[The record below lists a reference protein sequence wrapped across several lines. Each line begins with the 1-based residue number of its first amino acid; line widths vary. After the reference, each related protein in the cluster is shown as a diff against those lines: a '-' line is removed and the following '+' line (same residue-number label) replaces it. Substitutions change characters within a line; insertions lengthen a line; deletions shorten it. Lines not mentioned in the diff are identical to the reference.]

1 KSPLWH
7 PQAEKLQLE
16 KHVSKY
22 REAAGEI
29 AREAGALLRTGF
41 GNVGQIEHK
50 GAIDLVTQFDRDSE
64 ALILRRLGEYFP
76 SHAVRGEEGGAHP
89 AADDNGFEW
98 LVDPIDGTT
107 NFAHGL
113 PIFAVSIALLRRGR
127 VIAGAVYDPLRDELF
142 TAAEDEGSTLNDAPI
157 RVSENAPLASS
168 LLATGF
174 PYDVRTNPDN
184 NLDHYADFAL
194 RTRGVRRPGAAAIDL
209 AWVGCGRLDGFWE
222 LRLNPWDVAAG
233 ALIVKEA
240 GGSVT
245 DLRGDDDWL
254 DPANIVASN
263 GRIHAE
269 MLRVLREK
277 GEAPRPAC

>member
-1 KSPLWH
+1 M
-7 PQAEKLQLE
+7 
-16 KHVSKY
+16 SKY

-29 AREAGALLRTGF
+29 AREAGALLRAGF

-76 SHAVRGEEGGAHP
+76 SHAVRGEEGGAHA

-113 PIFAVSIALLRRGR
+113 PIFAVSIALLWRGR